1 MNWTVRRDE
10 RNEAYDILDVFNI
23 VYPNQNDL
31 KQESGE
37 VVTTHLLEG
46 YASISVAEVA
56 SSNHWFHEWTDD
68 DKDQFHTN
76 LNWSYHV
83 LKNNIDPVLMARLQ
97 SKYDHFTTLEQGGPL
112 LFILLMNELLFTNES
127 AIRTLKDQIE
137 KCKISK
143 VAGEDIRKITSIVLS
158 QQPLRSYI
166 FQSDP
171 SMF

>member
-83 LKNNIDPVLMARLQ
+83 LKNNIDPALMARLQ

-137 KCKISK
+137 KYKISK
-143 VAGEDIRKITSIVLS
+143 VAGRA
-158 QQPLRSYI
+158 R
-166 FQSDP
+166 
-171 SMF
+171 